1 MTASSR
7 IDGASGP
14 VPGAAIGEVVC
25 TGAAAGAE
33 P

>member
-1 MTASSR
+1 MTASCR
-7 IDGASGP
+7 IVGASGP

-25 TGAAAGAE
+25 TGAPLGAE